1 MPERI
6 MEFMT
11 IEDMEEALAE
21 TRTAIIPIGG
31 TEQHGLHLPLKT
43 DILTAYEAAKA
54 AARETGCLAA
64 SPIYYC
70 YSGGTRLGTTDISPP
85 LTTLLVMEI
94 AESLMR
100 QGVRNIIVATG
111 HGGREH
117 LEAIRMAGDLLR
129 RRHKDLRVEVPRL
142 DRRPKYKEAFDA
154 GDHHAGMLETSVLL
168 YLAPELVR
176 TKDRERATEA
186 TTGKDVRYEPGWNVG
201 VSGDPLKASRELGEE
216 LFNEWVGELSSIVR
230 EMEAARRQE

>member
-1 MPERI
+1 MPERV
-6 MEFMT
+6 MELMT

-21 TRTAIIPIGG
+21 TQTAIISIGG

-43 DILTAYEAAKA
+43 DILTVYEVAKA
-54 AARETGCLAA
+54 TSRETGCLAA
-64 SPIYYC
+64 SPIYYSF
-70 YSGGTRLGTTDISPP
+70 SGGTRKGTTDISPA
-85 LTTLLVMEI
+85 LTTLLLIEI

-100 QGVRNIIVATG
+100 QGVRNIIIATG

-117 LEAIRMAGDLLR
+117 LAAIQLAGQLLG
-129 RRHKDLRVEVPRL
+129 RRHQGLRVRVPRL

-186 TTGKDVRYEPGWNVG
+186 TSGKDVRYEPDWDVG

-230 EMEAARRQE
+230 EMAEARDE

>member
-1 MPERI
+1 MPERV

-21 TRTAIIPIGG
+21 TQTAIISIGG

-43 DILTAYEAAKA
+43 DILTVYEAAKA

-64 SPIYYC
+64 SPIYYS
-70 YSGGTRLGTTDISPP
+70 YSGGTRKGTTDISPA
-85 LTTLLVMEI
+85 LTTLLVTEI

-100 QGVRNIIVATG
+100 QGVRNIIIATG
-111 HGGREH
+111 HGGRHH
-117 LEAIRMAGDLLR
+117 LDAICLAGEMLE
-129 RRHKDLRVEVPRL
+129 RRHTHLRVVVPRL

-168 YLAPELVR
+168 YLAAELVR
-176 TKDRERATEA
+176 TKDRGPATEE
-186 TTGKDVRYEPGWNVG
+186 TTGTDVRYEPDWDVG
-201 VSGDPLKASRELGEE
+201 VSGDPLKASGQLGEE
-216 LFNEWVGELSSIVR
+216 LFNEWVDELSTIVR
-230 EMEAARRQE
+230 EMEAARRDE

>member
-1 MPERI
+1 

-21 TRTAIIPIGG
+21 TQTAIIPIGG

-43 DILTAYEAAKA
+43 DILTVYEAAKA

-64 SPIYYC
+64 SPIYYS
-70 YSGGTRLGTTDISPP
+70 YSGGTRMGTTDISPA
-85 LTTLLVMEI
+85 LTTLLLMEI
-94 AESLMR
+94 ADSLMR
-100 QGVRNIIVATG
+100 QGVRNIIIATG
-111 HGGREH
+111 HGGRHH
-117 LEAIRMAGDLLR
+117 LDGIRLAGEMLE
-129 RRHKDLRVEVPRL
+129 RRHSGLRVAVPRL
-142 DRRPKYKEAFDA
+142 DRRPKYKQHFDA

-186 TTGKDVRYEPGWNVG
+186 TTGEDVRYEPDWDVG
-201 VSGDPLKASRELGEE
+201 VSGDPLKASRELGKE
-216 LFNEWVGELSSIVR
+216 LFDEWVGELSAIAR
-230 EMEAARRQE
+230 ELEAARAEK